1 MAGSLVRTITA
12 AALATYGV
20 NFLDIAPPSTTT
32 GVSTKQIGIVA
43 DLPWGPTNTV
53 TLCGSA
59 ADFFNTFC
67 PAPFDAAG
75 DYVALRAF
83 LNKKFPGPIQVCRI
97 EADSAVARTDSYTVS
112 GGAIVWTANYK
123 GAVASAITVTFA
135 AASDGVSTSRDITIA
150 IGTGYSVTYTNV
162 TLSSITSLG
171 NDYIT
176 FTKTS
181 SPSVL
186 PAAAATASS
195 TTAGADGT
203 ATAANYVGTSSS
215 NVGIRKFYASNLS
228 VDVLFVAECPSALIN
243 AVNAGLVAYADD
255 AGKPGM
261 AVLCSVPSQTA
272 TAAISYVPTY
282 TQSESKV
289 VYCWPRV
296 VTTDTNDPAM
306 ADVTVDGN
314 AFMAVAMAT
323 VNPWVSPE
331 GKPST
336 VALGAISALETD
348 DSPDATYEAL
358 NAAGISTFF
367 IEQTLGAMV
376 RGAYTTNTTSGQTDI
391 VRSAYRSYLTKTLAT
406 YAINYVGVPLDVDL
420 TNQRLGENTSG
431 LRDAIVGFLAAEQQ
445 KGRINGYTVDPY
457 GANTSGDI
465 DAGTWTIAV
474 AVDTFAPTRVM
485 IIRTTVGSTV
495 VTTS

>member
-1 MAGSLVRTITA
+1 MAGSLVRSIAA

-32 GVSTKQIGIVA
+32 GVSTKQIGIVG
-43 DLPWGPTNTV
+43 DFPWGPQNVV

-67 PAPFDAAG
+67 PSVFENAKTYTAI
-75 DYVALRAF
+75 RAM
-83 LNKKFPGPIQVCRI
+83 LNKRFPGPIQVCRI
-97 EADSAVARTDSYTVS
+97 AAASSVARSDSYTVS

-123 GAVASAITVTFA
+123 GAVASDITVTFA

-162 TLSSITSLG
+162 TLASITSLG

-186 PAAAATASS
+186 PAAAATATS

-203 ATAANYVGTSSS
+203 ATAANYVGTGSS

-228 VDVLFVAECPSALIN
+228 VDVLFVAECPSALIDD
-243 AVNAGLVAYADD
+243 VNDGLKAYCDD

-261 AVLCSVPSQTA
+261 AVLCSVASQTA
-272 TAAISYVPTY
+272 TAAITYVADY
-282 TQSESKV
+282 RQLDSKL

-296 VTTDTNDPAM
+296 TTTDTND
-306 ADVTVDGN
+306 ADFAAVTVDGN
-314 AFMAVAMAT
+314 AFMAVAMASA
-323 VNPWVSPE
+323 NPWVSPE
-331 GKPST
+331 GKPS
-336 VALGAISALETD
+336 AASLGAITALETD

-367 IEQTLGAMV
+367 IEQTIGPMV
-376 RGAYTTNTTSGQTDI
+376 RGAYTTNVVSGQTDI

-465 DAGTWTIAV
+465 DAGTWTVNV